1 MKKLADKIAVITG
14 ATSGMGLAT
23 ARLFVEEGAYV
34 FITGRRQDELE
45 EAVKA
50 IGRNVTG
57 VRCNSSSLADLDQL
71 FVTVKAEKG
80 HIDVLYASA
89 GAASFAPLGHVT
101 EEDFDK
107 QFNVNAK
114 GTFFTVQKVLPLFRD
129 HGSIIMTGSVSA
141 LKGQPGVSVY
151 GASKAA
157 LDAFARD
164 WTLDLKTRGI
174 RVNVIHPG
182 PIDTAL
188 FAQLSAEQQAAII
201 GGVPW
206 GRAGRPHEI
215 ATTALF
221 LASTDASFIT
231 GTSIVVDGGMLT
243 N

>member
-1 MKKLADKIAVITG
+1 
-14 ATSGMGLAT
+14 MGLAT
-23 ARLFVEEGAYV
+23 AQLFVEEGAYV

-57 VRCNSSSLADLDQL
+57 VRCDSSSLADLDQL
-71 FVTVKAEKG
+71 FTTVKAEKG

-89 GAASFAPLGHVT
+89 GAAAFAPLGHVT

-114 GTFFTVQKVLPLFRD
+114 GTFFTVQKALPLFRD

-141 LKGQPGVSVY
+141 LKGQAGVSVY

-164 WTLDLKTRGI
+164 WTLDLKARGI

-188 FAQLSAEQQAAII
+188 FAQLSAEQQAGII
-201 GGVPW
+201 SGVPL

-221 LASTDASFIT
+221 LASADASFIT

-243 N
+243 S